1 MNKHS
6 IEEIIK
12 IISVST
18 GININDLNKNSRSDM
33 HPKWDSLSHVRIIME
48 LEKLTKKKINTT
60 KIDQL
65 NSIKEIF
72 DFLNK

>member
-18 GININDLNKNSRSDM
+18 GININDLNKNSRSDAYS
-33 HPKWDSLSHVRIIME
+33 KWDSLSHVRIIME
-48 LEKLTKKKINTT
+48 LEKITKEKINTT

>member
-1 MNKHS
+1 MNKYL

-18 GININDLNKNSRSDM
+18 GININDLNKNSRSYAY
-33 HPKWDSLSHVRIIME
+33 PKWDSLSHVRIIME